1 MENKMRTILKNFDKA
16 DKVYQIIF
24 ADEYECTLEGGWC
37 YLKINDSKK
46 KEEQRLFLNMSY
58 DKKKLY
64 SIEHANRYVEY
75 CKEMSWEEFEKE
87 WNWCDKFGKEIATG
101 IGCCIAQY
109 LTDYLYNPRYWEW
122 DTFKEFKPVEEY
134 KTIKSCKECAKEHRQ
149 LAEWLKELKQLRE
162 QTKWISVSERL
173 PEKYTY
179 TLWCASS
186 GYVRSDYFN
195 GEFWEDAKK
204 LGYEVIAW
212 MPLPKPYEPQERS
225 DKE

>member
-37 YLKINDSKK
+37 YLKTNDSKK
-46 KEEQRLFLNMSY
+46 KEEQRSFLDMSY

-101 IGCCIAQY
+101 IGCCVAQF
-109 LTDYLYNPRYWEW
+109 LTDHLYNPRYWE
-122 DTFKEFKPVEEY
+122 
-134 KTIKSCKECAKEHRQ
+134 CKEPEIYNLDAECQWVIERAIQFGIKLNEKKLLPDNDIEDLAKDFKNMLNEFIYRDTTYNYFSEF
-149 LAEWLKELKQLRE
+149 LEDNLTEKTVKELR
-162 QTKWISVSERL
+162 RL
-173 PEKYTY
+173 SK
-179 TLWCASS
+179 
-186 GYVRSDYFN
+186 R
-195 GEFWEDAKK
+195 K
-204 LGYEVIAW
+204 
-212 MPLPKPYEPQERS
+212 M
-225 DKE
+225 

>member
-46 KEEQRLFLNMSY
+46 KEEQRSFLNMSY

-122 DTFKEFKPVEEY
+122 DTSNKEPEIYNLDAECQWVIERAIQFGAKLNEKEILPDDTIEELAKDFKQMLNDYLYTSPEY
-134 KTIKSCKECAKEHRQ
+134 HYFLEYLDDNLTESKIR
-149 LAEWLKELKQLRE
+149 ELR
-162 QTKWISVSERL
+162 R
-173 PEKYTY
+173 
-179 TLWCASS
+179 SS
-186 GYVRSDYFN
+186 KR
-195 GEFWEDAKK
+195 K
-204 LGYEVIAW
+204 
-212 MPLPKPYEPQERS
+212 M
-225 DKE
+225 